1 MAAECYLIEEVL
13 LRPAGVSVMKI
24 FLLLI
29 VTCFALRPAAMAQA
43 DLSPAPA
50 FALGQPEGVSALDP
64 KHCDVTNKGLANC
77 RPNLVEGYE
86 LNNPQSVAVD
96 PSSGAVYVAD
106 TQNNRVLGWR
116 DRDAAANGAKA
127 DIVIGQRDFYSTSF
141 GGPGTSLQNGLNQP
155 TAVAVAANGDLYV
168 ADAGN
173 NRVLRFPR
181 PFDQPEDLK
190 IADLVIG
197 QPNMFSRAANAGGLS
212 ASSLDLTDNRGAA
225 YRTSLVF
232 DGEGNLWFTDAG
244 NNRVLRYPASR
255 LGPDAEDGPAA
266 DLVIGQTSMEENE
279 APPRNADSR
288 YEKGRLRAPSALAF
302 DAGGRLYVA
311 DELLRVLVY
320 EPPLVSA
327 KNASRILGLVVV
339 SQGQEPPPLVN
350 ERGLGVVQGNVW
362 RPPEGVFT
370 IGDDVFVVDTP
381 ANRIVR
387 YPPFDEWPAETE
399 EEPSPAAVDVIGLDS
414 LRSETIPIHRGR
426 AEPGADTLFEPV
438 GVAVAP
444 DNTVWVADSLNHR
457 VLKFPNLTTVAGPQA
472 AADKVLGQP
481 GFANRTVNRIEG
493 KEFFFVGNL
502 GGVQL
507 AAAGIAVD
515 WQSDPPHLY
524 VADPLNNRVLG
535 FRDVRG
541 IRNGARAD
549 LVLGQPGG
557 YRSLVNYPTND
568 TLRPTQTGLFLPVG
582 VAVDRYGNVYVA
594 DSGNGRVLRFPK
606 PFEQPPGLQA
616 ADLVLGQ
623 PDFTSR
629 VTDATAR
636 TMAGPWGLHFTAEG
650 ALLVSDPR
658 HNRVLEFVPPFTSGM
673 AASRVFGQPDFNS
686 TAAGNALN
694 RMNGPQGISADTSN
708 RLYVADTKNNRILVF
723 GDIRQAPPDPQ
734 AVVQLS
740 GKDIKQPFDVFVS
753 PATGKAW
760 VANTNKAQVLRYRQ
774 FDQLLLGQT
783 APEFGFTA
791 ASPLALIETPFGNL
805 LLADSL
811 NRVVGHF
818 RTLAATN
825 GANFLTRI
833 APGMITSLFFPET
846 PEIPLTSA
854 QSVPLPTVLADVSVL
869 VTWEG
874 KTVAAPLYFV
884 SATQINFQMPN
895 SAPPSG
901 TVEVTIVR
909 PSTGQ
914 IVAYSVIAMD
924 IASPG
929 LFTRPPTGTGQIAAL
944 NEDNSIN
951 SAENPARKGEIVQ
964 IFATGQGFIPDAPPD
979 GEPAPTNRLIHTP
992 VKPRVFFN
1000 SGQPLPDADIQFSGL
1015 APGLVGVWQIN
1026 VKVPEHAIGG
1036 DNFVVVFMH
1045 DRPSGDPTRPGAVV
1059 TTIAVK

>member
-1 MAAECYLIEEVL
+1 MRALFILTAASL
-13 LRPAGVSVMKI
+13 A
-24 FLLLI
+24 FL
-29 VTCFALRPAAMAQA
+29 PAAHAQA

-50 FALGQPEGVSALDP
+50 FALGQPEGVSALQP
-64 KHCDVTNKGLANC
+64 KHCDIVNNGLTNC
-77 RPNLVEGYE
+77 RPNLVEGDE

-96 PSSGAVYVAD
+96 PSSGAIYVAD

-116 DRDAAANGAKA
+116 NRDAAANGAKA

-141 GGPGTSLQNGLNQP
+141 GGPGTALQNGLNQP

-173 NRVLRFPR
+173 NRILRFPR
-181 PFDQPEDLK
+181 PFEQPEDLK

-225 YRTSLVF
+225 YRTTLLF

-244 NNRVLRYPASR
+244 NHRVLRYPASR

-266 DLVIGQTSMEENE
+266 DLVLGQASMTESE
-279 APPRNADSR
+279 APPRNPNSR
-288 YEKGRLRAPSALAF
+288 HEKGKLRLPSALAF

-339 SQGQEPPPLVN
+339 PQGQQPPPLIN
-350 ERGLGVVQGNVW
+350 EKGLGLIQGNVW
-362 RPPEGVFT
+362 RPPEGVFA
-370 IGDDVFVVDTP
+370 IGDDIFVVDTP

-399 EEPSPAAVDVIGLDS
+399 DNPSPAAVDVIGLDS
-414 LRSETIPIHRGR
+414 LQSDTIPVHRGR

-438 GVAVAP
+438 GTAVAP
-444 DNTVWVADSLNHR
+444 DATVWVADSLNHR
-457 VLKFPNLTTVAGPQA
+457 VLKFPNLTAVPGPQA
-472 AADKVLGQP
+472 AAEKVLGQP

-493 KEFFFVGNL
+493 KEFFFVGSL
-502 GGVQL
+502 GGSSV
-507 AAAGIAVD
+507 AGAGIAVD
-515 WQSDPPHLY
+515 WGADPPHFY

-535 FRDVRG
+535 FRDVRK
-541 IRNGARAD
+541 IRNGVTAD
-549 LVLGQPGG
+549 LVLGQPGKF
-557 YRSLVNYPTND
+557 RSLVNYPTND
-568 TLRPTQTGLFLPVG
+568 STRPTRTGLFLPSG
-582 VAVDRYGNVYVA
+582 VAVDKQGNVYVA
-594 DSGNGRVLRFPK
+594 DSGNGRVVRFPK
-606 PFEQPPGLQA
+606 PFEQPPGLQE

-623 PDFTSR
+623 LDFTSR

-636 TMAGPWGLHFTAEG
+636 TMAGPWGLHFTVEG

-686 TAAGNALN
+686 TAPGNALN
-694 RMNGPQGISADTSN
+694 RMNGPQGISADTSD

-723 GDIRQAPPDPQ
+723 GDIRQAPPDPM
-734 AVVQLS
+734 AALALGGS
-740 GKDIKQPFDVFVS
+740 GIKQPFDVFVS

-760 VANTNKAQVLRYRQ
+760 VADTNKGQVLRYQQ
-774 FDQLLLGQT
+774 FDQLLLGNT

-791 ASPLALIETPFGNL
+791 ASPLALLGTPFGNL

-818 RTLAATN
+818 RTLVATN
-825 GANFLTRI
+825 GANFLTRV

-846 PEIPLTSA
+846 PSIPLTAA
-854 QSVPLPTVLADVSVL
+854 QSVPLPKVLADVSVL
-869 VTWEG
+869 VSWEG
-874 KTVAAPLYFV
+874 KTVEAPLYFV
-884 SATQINFQMPN
+884 SPAQINFQMPN
-895 SAPPSG
+895 GAPASG
-901 TVEVTIVR
+901 TVEITVVR
-909 PSTGQ
+909 PSAGQ
-914 IVAYSVIAMD
+914 IVAFSVVAMD
-924 IASPG
+924 VASPG
-929 LFTRPPTGTGQIAAL
+929 LFTRPPTGNGQIAAL
-944 NEDNSIN
+944 NQDSTVN

-979 GEPAPTNRLIHTP
+979 GEPAPLDRLIHTP

-1000 SGQPLPDADIQFSGL
+1000 SSQPLPDGDVQFSGL

-1026 VKVPEHAIGG
+1026 VKVPEHAISG
-1036 DNFVVVFMH
+1036 DNFVVVFLR
-1045 DRPSGDPTRPGAVV
+1045 DRPSGDPSGKNPIV